1 MELMKQTAIV
11 TGSTRGIGKET
22 ALLLLKKGLN
32 VVISS
37 KSQDNVQNAIQEIHD
52 KFPSK
57 KENIL
62 GLKCD
67 VSKHSDV
74 KTLVDATINKFGK
87 IDILV
92 NNAGIVYYKS
102 IMNTT
107 EEEWDKTI
115 DTNLKGTFL
124 FTKEVLPY
132 MIENKSGG
140 IIVNVSSGA
149 GKSGFSNLSSYCA
162 SKFGMIGL
170 TESVAKEIIDN
181 NIKVMAICPG
191 GVDTDMIKDMVN
203 DGFNK
208 SNTNF
213 MKPEEVAKKIYDMIV
228 NKKNYYNGQSI
239 EFYNK
244 WINEYLLNLHI
255 TLLKSNIYSGSKMG
269 VQCKDSSTMY
279 LAIII
284 RNQWIVKL
292 KDNQFFH

>member
-1 MELMKQTAIV
+1 MKFTEQDKYTAIV

-22 ALLLLKKGLN
+22 ALLLLKNGLN

-37 KSQDNVQNAIQEIHD
+37 KSQPSVDNVIQEILD

-67 VSKHSDV
+67 VSKYSDV
-74 KTLVDATINKFGK
+74 KSLVEVSVKTFGR
-87 IDILV
+87 IDVLV

-132 MIENKSGG
+132 MIENKFGG
-140 IIVNVSSGA
+140 IIINVSSGA

-170 TESVAKEIIDN
+170 TESVAKEIIDYD
-181 NIKVMAICPG
+181 IKIMAICPG

-244 WINEYLLNLHI
+244 
-255 TLLKSNIYSGSKMG
+255 
-269 VQCKDSSTMY
+269 
-279 LAIII
+279 
-284 RNQWIVKL
+284 
-292 KDNQFFH
+292 